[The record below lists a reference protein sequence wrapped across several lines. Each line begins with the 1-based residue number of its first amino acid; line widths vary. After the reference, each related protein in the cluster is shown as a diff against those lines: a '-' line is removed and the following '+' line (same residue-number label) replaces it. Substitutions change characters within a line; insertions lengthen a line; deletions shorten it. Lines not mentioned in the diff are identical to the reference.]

1 MKNKV
6 LLLLIGIALIAPLA
20 VFLLTNRPRNI
31 IL

>member
-6 LLLLIGIALIAPLA
+6 LLLLIGIAIIAALA
-20 VFLLTNRPRNI
+20 VILLIKPPGNI